1 MLPFRE
7 LGANLI
13 KQEFR
18 TAVKLQYDWPV
29 DDITAEQRI

>member
-1 MLPFRE
+1 

-13 KQEFR
+13 KQEFLA
-18 TAVKLQYDWPV
+18 AVKLQHHWPV

>member
-1 MLPFRE
+1 MPPFQD

-29 DDITAEQRI
+29 DDITAEQGI

>member
-7 LGANLI
+7 LGANL
-13 KQEFR
+13 EFR
-18 TAVKLQYDWPV
+18 TAVKLQYDWAV